1 MTPAGLREESGS
13 CDARHHQRQ
22 VVDDAGRRGRLQ
34 VGEGEE
40 GTVRQAGLEVSLFI
54 QANRIQ
60 SGPSG
65 CIQTFVG
72 IKTKFPSQ
80 HSDKR
85 ASRSSLCQQKV
96 ITT

>member
-40 GTVRQAGLEVSLFI
+40 GAARQAGLEVRLFVF
-54 QANRIQ
+54 
-60 SGPSG
+60 
-65 CIQTFVG
+65 QTTTAQYRVVHQGAYKLLFASKQNFHHSTLT
-72 IKTKFPSQ
+72 KTQLFRVDVSK
-80 HSDKR
+80 KY
-85 ASRSSLCQQKV
+85 
-96 ITT
+96 